1 MSRAAAPRGRTSLAP
16 SVAFTVLALILSVGA
31 YVIAGFGKRGQLPAT
46 FALYVTIFAAGYA
59 GALVVTRAFAPR
71 ADPALFPTAAVLV
84 GLGFA
89 MIFRLSGG
97 LAAEQ
102 ATWIIVGLLAY
113 ALTLII
119 VRDARMLDAYT
130 YTIGLLGLLLLLL
143 PVAPGIGRTIN
154 GARLW
159 VQIGPICTQS
169 RAPLIVRPMPGATGN
184 SRSSRPMRPIV

>member
-1 MSRAAAPRGRTSLAP
+1 VSRAAAPRGRTSLAP

-113 ALTLII
+113 A
-119 VRDARMLDAYT
+119 
-130 YTIGLLGLLLLLL
+130 
-143 PVAPGIGRTIN
+143 
-154 GARLW
+154 
-159 VQIGPICTQS
+159 S
-169 RAPLIVRPMPGATGN
+169 R
-184 SRSSRPMRPIV
+184 

>member
-1 MSRAAAPRGRTSLAP
+1 
-16 SVAFTVLALILSVGA
+16 LALILSVGA

-59 GALVVTRAFAPR
+59 GALLVTRVFAPR

-102 ATWIIVGLLAY
+102 ATWIVVGLIAY
-113 ALTLII
+113 ALTLIV

-130 YTIGLLGLLLLLL
+130 YTIGLS
-143 PVAPGIGRTIN
+143 ACCCCSCR
-154 GARLW
+154 
-159 VQIGPICTQS
+159 
-169 RAPLIVRPMPGATGN
+169 
-184 SRSSRPMRPIV
+184 SRPASARRSTGRGCGCRSGRSGSNRPRSARCSS